1 MEFWILLNDRIQESI
16 FTFQRR
22 SEIGLIAMAAA
33 EEGFNNAA
41 VTEIEEKSE
50 EEFLSWVHKIQNAVA
65 TSAAG
70 GTISKPARRMM
81 CLAINEYITV
91 AKILREISSLGVSA
105 TEGNLTRRKKREI
118 LPMIRDCFEIAR
130 KQFNF
135 ARINM
140 KVHSLL
146 NHYI

>member
-1 MEFWILLNDRIQESI
+1 MID
-16 FTFQRR
+16 
-22 SEIGLIAMAAA
+22 MAAA
-33 EEGFNNAA
+33 QEGFNNAA
-41 VTEIEEKSE
+41 VTEIEEKSN
-50 EEFLSWVHKIQNAVA
+50 EEFLSWVQKIQNAVA

-91 AKILREISSLGVSA
+91 AKILREFSSLGVSA
-105 TEGNLTRRKKREI
+105 TKGNLTRRKKREL
-118 LPMIRDCFEIAR
+118 LPMLRDCFEIAR

-140 KVHSLL
+140 KVHLILIIISELNLYLL
-146 NHYI
+146 